1 MLAFLTPRLLIE
13 NGLGEFSIG
22 RTAGRGIDGA
32 GDAERRTEGD
42 EPKEE
47 RRLCEMMGGF
57 IGNAS
62 DAGDGGIEVA
72 GDAGAREGN
81 SGPPPSSGRGLG
93 SGGAG
98 LLVEILRAG
107 RSILVILL
115 CWFKVGWPSLV
126 LRLYM

>member
-1 MLAFLTPRLLIE
+1 MLAFLTPRLPIRY
-13 NGLGEFSIG
+13 GFGEFSMG
-22 RTAGRGIDGA
+22 LTAGKGIDGA
-32 GDAERRTEGD
+32 GDAERRIDGD

-47 RRLCEMMGGF
+47 HRLCPMGGGF

-62 DAGDGGIEVA
+62 VPGVPGTEEA
-72 GDAGAREGN
+72 GDAGAKEAK
-81 SGPPPSSGRGLG
+81 SAPPSSGRGLG

-107 RSILVILL
+107 RSILAILL

-126 LRLYM
+126 LRL